1 MRRYRIMGGRKN
13 QTIWVI
19 QVDGKLTAALAL
31 RQFMASA
38 RPAFGRPEIHETYS
52 GSKLRHSQ
60 TNFSSTLNAMYS
72 IELNPCAEFLFKLSV
87 LEKYLQNYSP
97 SIMINLFS

>member
-1 MRRYRIMGGRKN
+1 MMRRYRIMGGRKN

-19 QVDGKLTAALAL
+19 QVDGKLAAALAL

-38 RPAFGRPEIHETYS
+38 GPAFGRPEIHETYS

-60 TNFSSTLNAMYS
+60 ANFSRTLNAMHS
-72 IELNPCAEFLFKLSV
+72 VKLSPFAEFLCKLSV
-87 LEKYLQNYSP
+87 PEKYLQNPLSVNYD
-97 SIMINLFS
+97 